1 MTNISIQTTEIKTE
15 SGNSQ
20 SKNNNNQVN
29 SNRKIFLSFIEL
41 KNKIKGVILGLFD
54 SIAASF
60 GTALGISILT
70 SDRWTILSLAR
81 LSVSPIQM
89 NLRYFMH

>member
-60 GTALGISILT
+60 GTALGVSILT
-70 SDRWTILSLAR
+70 SNR
-81 LSVSPIQM
+81 
-89 NLRYFMH
+89 

>member
-41 KNKIKGVILGLFD
+41 KDKIK
-54 SIAASF
+54 
-60 GTALGISILT
+60 
-70 SDRWTILSLAR
+70 
-81 LSVSPIQM
+81 
-89 NLRYFMH
+89 